1 MKRFSL
7 FHFIKLALV
16 AISLP
21 VSISAQQIINLED
34 PSGPYRNLYP
44 LRPSGYVRTAIN
56 LLLGFA
62 GVLAFIYLLWGG
74 IQWITA
80 GGDKDALDKARK
92 RITQALI
99 GLSIVFSAYAIL
111 YIIRVLFNI
120 DLIQVVINNIG

>member
-7 FHFIKLALV
+7 SNFIKLAFV
-16 AISLP
+16 ALSFP
-21 VSISAQQIINLED
+21 VSTSAQQIINLKD
-34 PSGPYRNLYP
+34 PSGPYSNLYP

-62 GVLAFIYLLWGG
+62 GVLAFLYLLWGG
-74 IQWITA
+74 VQWITA